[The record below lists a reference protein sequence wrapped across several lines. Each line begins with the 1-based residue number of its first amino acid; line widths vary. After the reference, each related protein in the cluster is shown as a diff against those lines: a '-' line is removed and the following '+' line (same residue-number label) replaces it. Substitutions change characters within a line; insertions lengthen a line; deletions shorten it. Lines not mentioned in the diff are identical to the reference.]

1 MNWLSESISD
11 LRLYGQRKRFLE
23 SVDSQLI
30 WLENDFAALK
40 GCATDSEAVEGGA
53 SKSEDH
59 LLNNIVKR
67 DKLKQSKRLAKEFVE
82 QVEKTLDMLPKQQKD
97 ILTEFF
103 IDRSKGHIERLM
115 EKYHVEQAHIYR
127 LKSESLYSFTILRY
141 GASNTQ

>member
-1 MNWLSESISD
+1 MNWISESISD

-23 SVDSQLI
+23 NVDSQLI

-40 GCATDSEAVEGGA
+40 GCATDSEAVDGGA
-53 SKSEDH
+53 SRSEDH

-103 IDRSKGHIERLM
+103 IDRSKGHIER
-115 EKYHVEQAHIYR
+115 
-127 LKSESLYSFTILRY
+127 
-141 GASNTQ
+141 

>member
-1 MNWLSESISD
+1 MNWISESVAD

-23 SVDSQLI
+23 NVDNQLI

-40 GCATDSEAVEGGA
+40 GCATDSEAVDGGA
-53 SKSEDH
+53 SRIEDH

-82 QVEKTLDMLPKQQKD
+82 QVEKILDMLPKQQKD

-127 LKSESLYSFTILRY
+127 LKNESLYSFTILRY

>member
-1 MNWLSESISD
+1 MNWISESISD

-30 WLENDFAALK
+30 WLENDFGALK

-53 SKSEDH
+53 SRSEDH

-67 DKLKQSKRLAKEFVE
+67 DKLRQNKELSEKFVQTIE
-82 QVEKTLDMLPKQQKD
+82 RTLYLLPRQQQE

-115 EKYHVEQAHIYR
+115 DKMHIEKSRVYE
-127 LKSESLYSFTILRY
+127 LKDEVLHNFTILRY
-141 GASNTQ
+141 GYTGD

>member
-1 MNWLSESISD
+1 MNWISESVAD

-23 SVDSQLI
+23 NVDNQLI

-40 GCATDSEAVEGGA
+40 GCATDSEAVDGGA
-53 SKSEDH
+53 SRSEDH

-67 DKLKQSKRLAKEFVE
+67 DKLRQNKELAEKFVQTIE
-82 QVEKTLDMLPKQQKD
+82 RTLYLLPRQQQE

-115 EKYHVEQAHIYR
+115 DKYHIERSHVYR
-127 LKSESLYSFTILRY
+127 LKDEALRNFTLLRSGY
-141 GASNTQ
+141 IET

>member
-1 MNWLSESISD
+1 MS
-11 LRLYGQRKRFLE
+11 LYGQRKRFLE

-67 DKLKQSKRLAKEFVE
+67 DKLKQNKKLSKEFVE
-82 QVEKTLDMLPKQQKD
+82 QVEKTLDMLPKQQKVYK
-97 ILTEFF
+97 LKNEALRNFTLL
-103 IDRSKGHIERLM
+103 RSGYIE
-115 EKYHVEQAHIYR
+115 
-127 LKSESLYSFTILRY
+127 T
-141 GASNTQ
+141 

>member
-1 MNWLSESISD
+1 MNWISESVAD

-23 SVDSQLI
+23 NVDNQLI

-40 GCATDSEAVEGGA
+40 GCATDSEAVDGGA
-53 SKSEDH
+53 SRIEDH

-115 EKYHVEQAHIYR
+115 DKYHIERSHVYR
-127 LKSESLYSFTILRY
+127 LKDEALHNFTVLMY
-141 GASNTQ
+141 GVVTS

>member
-1 MNWLSESISD
+1 MNWISESVSD

-23 SVDSQLI
+23 NVDSQLI

-40 GCATDSEAVEGGA
+40 GCATDSEAVDGGA
-53 SKSEDH
+53 SRSEDH

-67 DKLKQSKRLAKEFVE
+67 DKLKQNKRLSKEFVE

-103 IDRSKGHIERLM
+103 VDRSRGHIERLM
-115 EKYHVEQAHIYR
+115 DKMHIEKSRVYE
-127 LKSESLYSFTILRY
+127 LKDEALHNFTILRY
-141 GASNTQ
+141 GYTGD

>member
-1 MNWLSESISD
+1 MNWISESVSD

-23 SVDSQLI
+23 NVDSQLI
-30 WLENDFAALK
+30 WLENDFTALK
-40 GCATDSEAVEGGA
+40 GCATDSEAVDGGA
-53 SKSEDH
+53 SRSEDH

-67 DKLKQSKRLAKEFVE
+67 DKLKQNKRLSKEFVE

-115 EKYHVEQAHIYR
+115 DKIHVEKSRVYE
-127 LKSESLYSFTILRY
+127 LKDEALHNFTILRY
-141 GASNTQ
+141 GYTGD

>member
-1 MNWLSESISD
+1 MNWISESVSD

-40 GCATDSEAVEGGA
+40 GCATDSEAVDGGA
-53 SKSEDH
+53 SRSEDH

-67 DKLKQSKRLAKEFVE
+67 DKLRQNKELSEKFVQTIE
-82 QVEKTLDMLPKQQKD
+82 RTLYLLPRQQQE

-115 EKYHVEQAHIYR
+115 DKMHIEKSRVYE
-127 LKSESLYSFTILRY
+127 LKDEALHNFTILRY
-141 GASNTQ
+141 GYTGD

>member
-1 MNWLSESISD
+1 MNWISESVAD

-23 SVDSQLI
+23 NVDNQLI

-53 SKSEDH
+53 SRSEDH

-67 DKLKQSKRLAKEFVE
+67 DKLRQNKELSEKFVQTIE
-82 QVEKTLDMLPKQQKD
+82 RTLYLLPRQQQE

-115 EKYHVEQAHIYR
+115 DKMHIEKSRVYE
-127 LKSESLYSFTILRY
+127 LKDEALHNFTILRY
-141 GASNTQ
+141 GYTGD

>member
-1 MNWLSESISD
+1 MNWISESISD

-23 SVDSQLI
+23 NVDSQLI

-40 GCATDSEAVEGGA
+40 GCATDSEAVDGGA

-67 DKLKQSKRLAKEFVE
+67 DKLRQNKELAEKFVQTIE
-82 QVEKTLDMLPKQQKD
+82 RTLYLLPRQQQE
-97 ILTEFF
+97 ILAEFF

-115 EKYHVEQAHIYR
+115 EKYHVEQSMVYK
-127 LKSESLYSFTILRY
+127 LKNEALRNFTLLRSGY
-141 GASNTQ
+141 IET

>member
-67 DKLKQSKRLAKEFVE
+67 DKLRQNKELAEKFVQTIE
-82 QVEKTLDMLPKQQKD
+82 RTLYLLPRQQQE
-97 ILTEFF
+97 ILAEFF

-115 EKYHVEQAHIYR
+115 EKYHVEQSMVYK
-127 LKSESLYSFTILRY
+127 LKNEALRNFTLLRSGY
-141 GASNTQ
+141 IET